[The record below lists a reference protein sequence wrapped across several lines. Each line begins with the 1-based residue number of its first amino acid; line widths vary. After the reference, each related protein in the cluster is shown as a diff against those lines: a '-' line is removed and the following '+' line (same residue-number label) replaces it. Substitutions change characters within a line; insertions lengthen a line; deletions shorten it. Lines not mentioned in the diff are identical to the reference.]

1 MNKLLK
7 HIGCIALLLILIVS
21 SGCSAKTAE
30 REEINSD
37 GKKIT
42 ILNTKT
48 PLQTE
53 NAALGND
60 FEVEKIDRYEGIR
73 GEDWLTEDVI
83 LITKENTELDPI
95 FVSDQ
100 MSNIRNLYSYNLKSK
115 EEKNILKETEFL
127 WRPIVSP
134 DRKHIFSEKFEPDKY
149 TGLILDI
156 EGNVK
161 TAIES
166 DAATGL
172 GFSLNSGRWVDN
184 EEVIIPSSNEGV
196 YLIDVD
202 SNISKIEGI
211 GRMQT
216 DDAVKVGDKIY
227 YVSVEKELVAYDTN
241 TKQREVIKDNVL
253 NFELS
258 PHKDT
263 FAIEKKVSANRTE
276 LVLIDLDGNE
286 KATLLEAK
294 LIFGLSWSP
303 DQSKLAYLI
312 TSEDESKSGL
322 YVMDL
327 ASERSLY
334 VSRDFIN
341 IDGGLKWSPSSKKIL
356 ASIGEVKDMKVIDNT
371 YVISLK

>member
-156 EGNVK
+156 EGNVE

-202 SNISKIEGI
+202 SNISKIESI